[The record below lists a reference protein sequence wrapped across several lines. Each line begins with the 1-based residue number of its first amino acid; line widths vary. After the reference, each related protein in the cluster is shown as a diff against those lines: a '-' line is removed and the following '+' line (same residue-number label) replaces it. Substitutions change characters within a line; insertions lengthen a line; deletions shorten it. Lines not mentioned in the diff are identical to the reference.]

1 MSKQILVSGF
11 GGQGILSLGKILAK
25 AAIVE
30 DKNATWFPSY
40 GAEVRGGTA
49 HCFVKISKEPI
60 ASPFVE
66 YPDIG
71 IILNQPSLDK
81 YRKQFKKRCFLILNS
96 DLIGSDSVNKGIKKI
111 SLPLNKMA
119 LECGSLKVTNI
130 IALGILVLFNPE
142 IIKKDS
148 VIKVLKETYRDKE
161 ILKQNLDALEKA
173 KSLDIKI

>member
-40 GAEVRGGTA
+40 GAEVRGCTA
-49 HCFVKISKEPI
+49 HCFVKISKEAI

-111 SLPLNKMA
+111 SLPLN
-119 LECGSLKVTNI
+119 
-130 IALGILVLFNPE
+130 
-142 IIKKDS
+142 
-148 VIKVLKETYRDKE
+148 
-161 ILKQNLDALEKA
+161 
-173 KSLDIKI
+173 